1 MAIQRWKGSSE
12 TDCQFM
18 ELKRFARQ
26 TTTNRIERNTT
37 NRNESLT
44 ITARYASWILLLCW
58 QYSHTT
64 VQMVW
69 LDEENKI
76 CVFLIKYV
84 TYL

>member
-1 MAIQRWKGSSE
+1 
-12 TDCQFM
+12 
-18 ELKRFARQ
+18 
-26 TTTNRIERNTT
+26 
-37 NRNESLT
+37 
-44 ITARYASWILLLCW
+44 LCW

-64 VQMVW
+64 VQMVC